1 MAIKGVVGRV
11 AGISARVQGQGNV
24 RVKQVAIGDSST
36 NVNLSAKS
44 IQELQDVSATETD
57 GGLLSYN
64 ASNDRWETA
73 TTIDGGTF

>member
-36 NVNLSAKS
+36 NVNLSANS
-44 IQELQDVSATETD
+44 IQELQDVNATETD

-64 ASNDRWETA
+64 ASNDKWETA

>member
-1 MAIKGVVGRV
+1 MEIKGVVGRV

-44 IQELQDVSATETD
+44 IQELQDVNATETD

-64 ASNDRWETA
+64 ASNDKWETA